1 MRLRLVAHIPL
12 LIAVLLLS
20 GLSGCKSPKN
30 VGAVIP
36 RSSAKMQSEFFE
48 AMEEQ
53 AFKFNTMTARMSV
66 EMKGAENDMSSR
78 MDLRMIKDSA
88 FQLSVQPFLG
98 IEMFRAEFTTDSVK
112 VIDRMNKLYVAERY
126 EDMKGQMPF
135 EFNFYNLQAL
145 FTNRIFLPGQQAVGK
160 EQFKRFKLIQEGT
173 TAEARV
179 KDSFGLLYS
188 FFADGEEKLL
198 STHIT
203 DSSERHVLKWD
214 YADFRVT
221 GGQVFPQLMN
231 INLLS
236 DEVSQG
242 SIAMRFSR
250 VQTDIPLALEFSIP
264 AKYKRITFAQILKSI
279 SNREK
284 QR

>member
-1 MRLRLVAHIPL
+1 MRLRHTAYILLVA
-12 LIAVLLLS
+12 AVTLS
-20 GLSGCKSPKN
+20 VLAGCKSPKK
-30 VGAVIP
+30 VGTVI
-36 RSSAKMQSEFFE
+36 RGSGAGMQSELFE

-53 AFKFNTMTARMSV
+53 AFRFKTMTARINV
-66 EMKGAENDMSSR
+66 ELKGTASDISSR
-78 MDLRMIKDSA
+78 AELKMIKDSA
-88 FQLSVQPFLG
+88 FQLSFQPFLG

-126 EDMKGQMPF
+126 EAMKGQMPLDL
-135 EFNFYNLQAL
+135 NFYNLQAL

-160 EQFKRFKLIQEGT
+160 EQFKRFKLIQEGA
-173 TAEARV
+173 TAELRV

-203 DSSERHVLKWD
+203 DSSERYVLKWD

-221 GGQVFPQLMN
+221 CGQVFPQLMN
-231 INLLS
+231 IDLLS

-242 SIAMRFSR
+242 TVAMRFSR
-250 VQTDIPLALEFSIP
+250 VQTDIPLVLEFSIP
-264 AKYKRITFAQILKSI
+264 AKYKRITLAQILKSI
-279 SNREK
+279 SNRDK